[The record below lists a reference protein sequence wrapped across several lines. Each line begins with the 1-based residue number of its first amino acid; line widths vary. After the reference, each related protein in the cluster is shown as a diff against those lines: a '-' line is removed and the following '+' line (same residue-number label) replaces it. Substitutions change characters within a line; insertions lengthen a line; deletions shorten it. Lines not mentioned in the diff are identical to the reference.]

1 MQEEDKT
8 VDVGEGEEQA
18 QEIDLDAVAPE
29 QSLEEEKIDVE
40 QVEDNTQPADAP
52 AQSDERKDVSDGEQ
66 KKELDDYSEGVNK
79 RIAKLTRRMREAER
93 QKEEAI
99 AYAQNINQQ
108 AQKQKAQYDKLGA
121 GYTKELEEKVTAG
134 MAAANAKLK
143 QSIADGDA
151 DGQVEA
157 QRVISQMAMEEARL
171 KQLKQVQEQRVQNA
185 QRVQQPQENYA
196 QMAQGMPTQQD
207 IYQAAQQ
214 IDPKAEQWSAKN
226 SWFGTDNAMTYTAFD
241 IHRQL
246 VEDEGFDPT
255 SDDYYSEVDKRI
267 RVAFPHKFGNNEV
280 STPVQS
286 EAPVQNVASA
296 KRPATKGRR
305 KTVKLTPSQV
315 AISKRLGVPL
325 EEYAKQ
331 LAAKEV

>member
-1 MQEEDKT
+1 MQDEEKT
-8 VDVGEGEEQA
+8 IDVGEADEQA
-18 QEIDLDAVAPE
+18 QEIDLDAIAPE
-29 QSLEEEKIDVE
+29 QSLEEETINVE
-40 QVEDNTQPADAP
+40 RTTEDDNQSVDTS
-52 AQSDERKDVSDGEQ
+52 AQSDEQPNVQESEQ

-99 AYAQNINQQ
+99 QYAQSINQQ
-108 AQKQKAQYDKLGA
+108 AQQQKAQYDKLGA
-121 GYTKELEEKVTAG
+121 GYTQELEQKVIAG
-134 MAAANAKLK
+134 MAAAQAKLK
-143 QSIADGDA
+143 QAIADGDPEA
-151 DGQVEA
+151 QVNA

-171 KQLKQVQEQRVQNA
+171 KQIKQHQSQQEEQLKKA
-185 QRVQQPQENYA
+185 PQQQENYA
-196 QMAQGMPTQQD
+196 QMAQQMPTQQD

-255 SDDYYSEVDKRI
+255 SNEYYSEVDKRI
-267 RVAFPHKFGNNEV
+267 RVAFPHKFDKVE
-280 STPVQS
+280 TTAS
-286 EAPVQNVASA
+286 EQPVQNVASA
-296 KRPATKGRR
+296 KRPAAKGRR